1 MLQLVPS
8 FTLGTM
14 QPIADWLA
22 RLGMSEYAERFEAN
36 RIDVS
41 VLPDLTDHD
50 LEKLGVL
57 LGDRRKILRAIREL
71 APPVRTSVQEPAA
84 AEPARDEAERR
95 QLTVMFCDLVGS
107 TALSAKLDPEDM
119 RGIVRAY
126 HRCCTAIV
134 ERNGGYV
141 AKYMGDGVLAYFGY
155 PQAHEHDAE
164 RAVHAGLALV
174 EAVPDL
180 KTAISSPLQVR
191 IGIATG
197 LVVVGDLIGK
207 GAAQEQAVVGETP
220 NLAARLQ
227 AIADPGAVVVAENT
241 RTLLGNLF
249 EFQDLGS
256 RELKGISAP
265 VRAWAALR
273 PSYTESRFD
282 ALHTTGLAPLVGRK
296 EEIELLLRRW
306 SSARMG
312 EGQVV
317 LLSGEAGIG
326 KSRIAVAIM
335 EHIATAPHTRL
346 RYFCSPQHTDS
357 ALYPIAG
364 QMERAAGLLHN
375 DKLQAKL
382 DKLDTLLAQTST
394 SSQDA
399 ALFAGMLSLD
409 NDGRYPTIEL
419 APEQRK
425 HKTLEALTSQLVRL
439 STRNPVLMIFE
450 DAHWIDPTSLE
461 VLDLVVQRIA
471 GLHALLLITFRPE
484 FRAPW
489 EGQAHVTSLT
499 LNRLPSRDAAAII
512 AGLVGTGELA
522 ADVSAEIVERTDGIP
537 LFVEE
542 MTKAVLEAENEGA
555 ARRTVAMIPSHAP
568 AIPASL
574 HASLLARLDRLGQA
588 KEVAQIGA
596 ATGRE
601 FSHALLASVAQ
612 KTEPELALALNRLV
626 EAGLL
631 FRQGVPP
638 DAHYLFK
645 HALVQDVAYDTLLRE
660 KRQQLHARIAAVL
673 DQEFD
678 VGDSQPELLA
688 RHYTLAGMPREAIN
702 YWQRAGERAT
712 KRSANKEAITH
723 FRNALQLLEMVPDRA
738 TYADRELQLLLALGP
753 ALMTT
758 TSSAAPEIGRVYA
771 RARELAS
778 VGQQVADLFPTV
790 WGAWLIAF
798 TRGDFA
804 TAARLVDEL
813 FGMAKT
819 SGNTELALQA
829 HHAAWPSFW
838 VAGALATA
846 RDHIQKGVALYRRE
860 AHRLQAL
867 QYGGHDPAVCGYVS
881 NAVIAATMGYP
892 DQALEEIQKGLTLAR
907 GLDHPPTLAQA
918 LWFAAELHQ
927 IRREPTKVEEYVS
940 QVLPMLVMHG
950 SAVGVANATMLRGW
964 ARVMQGD
971 TDHGIALMQ
980 EGLANWR
987 KTGSKFHVPYRLA
1000 RAAEAHLIAGKTD
1013 DGLRLIEEAGGNSG
1027 DAWFAPE
1034 LDRLKGEL
1042 LFKVGD
1048 GDEAESCLR
1057 RALEAAHA
1065 EGARLLELRAAM
1077 SLAGL
1082 LEARGQRREAHGL
1095 LAPIYFQFD
1104 EGLET
1109 TDLKKAKDC
1118 LDKGT

>member
-1 MLQLVPS
+1 
-8 FTLGTM
+8 M

-22 RLGMSEYAERFEAN
+22 KLGVPEYAERFEAN

-41 VLPDLTDHD
+41 VLPDLTDQD

-57 LGDRRKILRAIREL
+57 LGDRRKILRAIRES
-71 APPVRTSVQEPAA
+71 TSAQDSVPAG
-84 AEPARDEAERR
+84 PASDEAERR

-107 TALSAKLDPEDM
+107 TALSAKLDPEDL
-119 RGIVRAY
+119 RGIVQAY
-126 HRCCTAIV
+126 HRCCTAVV
-134 ERNGGYV
+134 ERNSGYV
-141 AKYMGDGVLAYFGY
+141 AKYMGDGVLVYFGY

-164 RAVHAGLALV
+164 RAVHTGLALV
-174 EAVPDL
+174 EAVPKL
-180 KTAISSPLQVR
+180 KIATSSPLQVR

-227 AIADPGAVVVAENT
+227 VIADPGCVVVAENT

-249 EFQDLGS
+249 EFQDLGF
-256 RELKGISAP
+256 RDLKGVSGP

-273 PSYTESRFD
+273 PNYMESRFD
-282 ALHTTGLAPLVGRK
+282 ALHTTGLTQLVGRK

-306 SSARMG
+306 SRASMG

-335 EHIATAPHTRL
+335 EHIAAEPHKRM

-364 QMERAAGLLHN
+364 QMERAAGLVHN
-375 DKLQAKL
+375 DKPQTKL
-382 DKLDTLLAQTST
+382 DKLDALLAQSST
-394 SSQDA
+394 SSRDA
-399 ALFAGMLSLD
+399 ALFAGMLSLG
-409 NDGRYPTIEL
+409 NDRRYPSLEL
-419 APEQRK
+419 APDQRK
-425 HKTLEALTSQLVRL
+425 HQTLEALTSQLARL
-439 STRNPVLMIFE
+439 SSLNPVLMIFE

-461 VLDLVVQRIA
+461 VLDLIVQRIA
-471 GLHALLLITFRPE
+471 NLHVLLLITFRPE
-484 FRAPW
+484 FKAPW
-489 EGQAHVTSLT
+489 EGRAHVTSLT
-499 LNRLPSRDAAAII
+499 LNRLSSRDAAAII
-512 AGLVGTGELA
+512 AALVGAKELA

-555 ARRTVAMIPSHAP
+555 ARRTTSLIPSHVQ

-574 HASLLARLDRLGQA
+574 HASLLARLDRHRQA

-596 ATGRE
+596 AIGRE
-601 FSHALLASVAQ
+601 FSHALLTTIAQ
-612 KTEPELALALNRLV
+612 RTEAELTEALDRLV

-645 HALVQDVAYDTLLRE
+645 HALVQDVAYETLLRE
-660 KRQQLHARIAAVL
+660 KRRRLHARIATVL
-673 DQEFD
+673 DREFN

-688 RHYTLAGMPREAIN
+688 QHYTLAAMPREAIN
-702 YWQRAGERAT
+702 YWQTAGDRAT
-712 KRSANKEAITH
+712 KTSANKEAITH
-723 FRNALQLLEMVPDRA
+723 FRNALQLLEALPEKA
-738 TYADRELQLLLALGP
+738 AHADQELQLLLALGP

-758 TSSAAPEIGRVYA
+758 RSSVAPEIGHVYA

-778 VGQQVADLFPTV
+778 AGQQITDLFPTV
-790 WGAWLIAF
+790 WGAWLVAF
-798 TRGDFA
+798 SRGDFA

-813 FGMAKT
+813 FGMANT
-819 SGNTELALQA
+819 SQNSELLLQA
-829 HHAAWPSFW
+829 HHAAWPLFM
-838 VAGALATA
+838 VGGDLAAA
-846 RDHIQKGVALYRRE
+846 RHHIEKGVAVYERE
-860 AHRLQAL
+860 VHGQHAL
-867 QYGGHDPAVCGYVS
+867 QYGGHDPCVCAYVCG
-881 NAVIAATMGYP
+881 AVIAATMGYP
-892 DQALEEIQKGLTLAR
+892 DQAVGDVQKGLALAR

-940 QVLPMLVMHG
+940 EVLPMLAMHG
-950 SAVGVANATMLRGW
+950 SAVGVANATMLRAW

-971 TDHGIALMQ
+971 TDHGIAVMQ

-987 KTGSKFHVPYRLA
+987 KTGSKFHVSYRLA
-1000 RAAEAHLIAGKTD
+1000 RAAEAHLIADQAD
-1013 DGLRLIEEAGGNSG
+1013 DGLQLIGEADGDSG
-1027 DAWFAPE
+1027 DVWFAPE
-1034 LDRLKGEL
+1034 LDRLKGDL
-1042 LFKVGD
+1042 LLKLGD
-1048 GDEAESCLR
+1048 GDYAESWLR

-1065 EGARLLELRAAM
+1065 QGARLLELRAAM
-1077 SLAGL
+1077 SLARL
-1082 LEARGQRREAHGL
+1082 LEVRGRRSEAEGL
-1095 LAPIYFQFD
+1095 LAPLYFQFD
-1104 EGLET
+1104 EGLEIA
-1109 TDLKKAKDC
+1109 DLKNAKDW
-1118 LDKGT
+1118 LDKAT

>member
-1 MLQLVPS
+1 
-8 FTLGTM
+8 M

-22 RLGMSEYAERFEAN
+22 KLGMSEYAARFEAN

-41 VLPDLTDHD
+41 VLPDLTDQD

-71 APPVRTSVQEPAA
+71 ARPVSTSAQDPVPARL
-84 AEPARDEAERR
+84 ARDEAERR

-107 TALSAKLDPEDM
+107 TALSAKLDPEDL
-119 RGIVRAY
+119 REIVGAY
-126 HRCCTAIV
+126 HHSCTAIV

-164 RAVHAGLALV
+164 RAVHTGLGLA
-174 EAVPDL
+174 EAVPNL
-180 KTAISSPLQVR
+180 KTADSSPLQVR

-227 AIADPGAVVVAENT
+227 AIADPGSVVVAEST

-249 EFQDLGS
+249 EFKDLGF
-256 RELKGISAP
+256 RDLRGISGP

-273 PSYTESRFD
+273 PGYTESRFE
-282 ALHTTGLAPLVGRK
+282 ALHTTGLTRLVGRK

-306 SSARMG
+306 SGASTG

-326 KSRIAVAIM
+326 KSRITVAIV
-335 EHIATAPHTRL
+335 EQIAAEPHTRL
-346 RYFCSPQHTDS
+346 RYFCSPQHTDT

-375 DKLQAKL
+375 DKPQAKL
-382 DKLDTLLAQTST
+382 DKLDALLAQTST
-394 SSQDA
+394 SPQDA
-399 ALFAGMLSLD
+399 ALFAGMLSLV
-409 NDGRYPTIEL
+409 NDGRYPSLDL

-425 HKTLEALTSQLVRL
+425 HNTLEALTSQLVRL
-439 STRNPVLMIFE
+439 SSRNPVLMIFE
-450 DAHWIDPTSLE
+450 DVHWIDPTSLE
-461 VLDLVVQRIA
+461 VLDLLVRRIA
-471 GLHALLLITFRPE
+471 SLHVLLLITFRPE
-484 FRAPW
+484 FKAPW

-499 LNRLPSRDAAAII
+499 LNRLPSREAAAII
-512 AGLVGTGELA
+512 AGLVGTKKLA

-555 ARRTVAMIPSHAP
+555 ARQTALLIPSHSQG
-568 AIPASL
+568 IPASL
-574 HASLLARLDRLGQA
+574 HASLLARLDRLGHA

-596 ATGRE
+596 AIGRE
-601 FSHALLASVAQ
+601 FSHALLTAAAQ
-612 KTEPELALALNRLV
+612 RTEAELAQALDRLI

-638 DAHYLFK
+638 DARYLFK
-645 HALVQDVAYDTLLRE
+645 HALVQDVAYGTLLRE
-660 KRQQLHARIAAVL
+660 RRQQLHARIATVL

-678 VGDSQPELLA
+678 VGDGQPELLA
-688 RHYTLAGMPREAIN
+688 RHYTLAAMPQEAIN
-702 YWQRAGERAT
+702 YWQRAGHRAT
-712 KRSANKEAITH
+712 KTSANKEAITH
-723 FRNALQLLEMVPDRA
+723 FRNALQLLEALPERVA
-738 TYADRELQLLLALGP
+738 HADQELQLLLALGP

-758 TSSAAPEIGRVYA
+758 RSSVAPEIGQVYA

-778 VGQQVADLFPTV
+778 AGQQAADLFPTV
-790 WGAWLIAF
+790 WGAWLVAF
-798 TRGDFA
+798 SRGDFA
-804 TAARLVDEL
+804 AAARLVDEL
-813 FGMAKT
+813 FGMANA
-819 SGNTELALQA
+819 SQNPELTLQA
-829 HHAAWPSFW
+829 HHAAWPSLM
-838 VAGALATA
+838 VGGDLAAA
-846 RDHIQKGVALYRRE
+846 RHHIDKGLALYRRE
-860 AHRLQAL
+860 AHGHQAL
-867 QYGGHDPAVCGYVS
+867 QYGGHDPGVCGYVC

-892 DQALEEIQKGLTLAR
+892 DQALEDIRRGLALAR

-927 IRREPTKVEEYVS
+927 IRREPAQVEEYVS
-940 QVLPMLVMHG
+940 DVLPMLAMHG

-964 ARVMQGD
+964 ARVMQGE

-1000 RAAEAHLIAGKTD
+1000 RAAEAHLIAGRPD
-1013 DGLRLIEEAGGNSG
+1013 DGLRLIGEAGGDSG
-1027 DAWFAPE
+1027 DVWFAPE

-1042 LFKVGD
+1042 LFKIGD
-1048 GDEAESCLR
+1048 TDEAESCLQ

-1065 EGARLLELRAAM
+1065 QGARLLELRAAM
-1077 SLAGL
+1077 SLARL
-1082 LEARGQRREAHGL
+1082 LEARGRRREAEGL

-1104 EGLET
+1104 DGLEIA
-1109 TDLKKAKDC
+1109 DLRNAKDW
-1118 LDKGT
+1118 LDEAFGV

>member
-1 MLQLVPS
+1 
-8 FTLGTM
+8 M
-14 QPIADWLA
+14 QPIADWLEK
-22 RLGMSEYAERFEAN
+22 LGMSEYAERFEAHH
-36 RIDVS
+36 IDVS
-41 VLPDLTDHD
+41 ILPDLTDQD

-57 LGDRRKILRAIREL
+57 LGDRRKMLRAIREL
-71 APPVRTSVQEPAA
+71 AQPLRTSPQDSALTGPTH
-84 AEPARDEAERR
+84 DEAERR

-107 TALSAKLDPEDM
+107 TALSTKLDPEDL
-119 RGIVRAY
+119 REIVRAY
-126 HRCCTAIV
+126 HRCCTVIV

-155 PQAHEHDAE
+155 PQAHEHDPE

-174 EAVPDL
+174 QAVPNL
-180 KTAISSPLQVR
+180 RTAISSPLQVR

-227 AIADPGAVVVAENT
+227 AIADAGCVVVAENT

-256 RELKGISAP
+256 RELKGISTP

-273 PSYTESRFD
+273 PSTTESRFD
-282 ALHTTGLAPLVGRK
+282 ALHTTGLTRLVGRK
-296 EEIELLLRRW
+296 EEIELLQRRW

-335 EHIATAPHTRL
+335 EHIATEPHTRL

-357 ALYPIAG
+357 ALHPVAG
-364 QMERAAGLLHN
+364 QMERAAGLLQS
-375 DKLQAKL
+375 DKPQARL
-382 DKLDTLLAQTST
+382 DKLDALLGQTST
-394 SSQDA
+394 SAQDA
-399 ALFAGMLSLD
+399 ALFAGMLLLP
-409 NDGRYPTIEL
+409 NDGRYPSVEL
-419 APEQRK
+419 APELRK
-425 HKTLEALTSQLVRL
+425 HKTLEALLSQVVRL
-439 STRNPVLMIFE
+439 ASRNPVLMIFE
-450 DAHWIDPTSLE
+450 DVHWIDPTSLE
-461 VLDLVVQRIA
+461 VLDLVARRIA
-471 GLHALLLITFRPE
+471 SQRVLLLITFRPE

-512 AGLVGTGELA
+512 AGLVGSGELA

-555 ARRTVAMIPSHAP
+555 ARRAASMIPSHAQ

-596 ATGRE
+596 AIGRE
-601 FSHALLASVAQ
+601 FSHDLLAAVAQ
-612 KTEPELALALNRLV
+612 RAEAELAPALNRLV

-660 KRQQLHARIAAVL
+660 KRQQLHARIATVL
-673 DQEFD
+673 DRQFD

-688 RHYTLAGMPREAIN
+688 RHYTLAAMPREAIN
-702 YWQRAGERAT
+702 HWQRAGDRAT
-712 KRSANKEAITH
+712 KGSANKEAITH
-723 FRNALQLLEMVPDRA
+723 FRNALQLLEMLPERA
-738 TYADRELQLLLALGP
+738 GCADQELQLLIALGP

-758 TSSAAPEIGRVYA
+758 RSSVAPEIGQVYA

-778 VGQQVADLFPTV
+778 EGERVADLFPTV

-798 TRGDFA
+798 SRGDFA
-804 TAARLVDEL
+804 TAARLVEEL
-813 FGMAKT
+813 FGMANT
-819 SGNTELALQA
+819 SANSELALQA
-829 HHAAWPSFW
+829 HHAAWPSFM

-846 RDHIQKGVALYRRE
+846 RHHIEKGVGLYRRE
-860 AHRLQAL
+860 AHGQQAL
-867 QYGGHDPAVCGYVS
+867 QYGGHDPGVCGYGS
-881 NAVIAATMGYP
+881 NAIIVATMGYP
-892 DQALEEIQKGLTLAR
+892 DQALEEMQKGLALAR
-907 GLDHPPTLAQA
+907 DLDHPPTLALA
-918 LWFAAELHQ
+918 LWFATELHQ
-927 IRREPTKVEEYVS
+927 IRREPAKVEDYVTEA
-940 QVLPMLVMHG
+940 LPLLAMHG
-950 SAVGVANATMLRGW
+950 SAVGVANATMLCGW
-964 ARVMQGD
+964 ARVMQGEH
-971 TDHGIALMQ
+971 DHGIALMQ

-987 KTGSKFHVPYRLA
+987 KTGSKFHVIYRLV

-1013 DGLRLIEEAGGNSG
+1013 DGLRLIDEADGDSG
-1027 DAWFAPE
+1027 DVWFAPE
-1034 LDRLKGEL
+1034 LDRLRGEL
-1042 LFKVGD
+1042 LFKASD
-1048 GDEAESCLR
+1048 GEEAESCLR
-1057 RALEAAHA
+1057 RALDAAHA
-1065 EGARLLELRAAM
+1065 QEARLLELRAAT
-1077 SLAGL
+1077 SLAKL
-1082 LEARGQRREAHGL
+1082 LEARGRRTEAEGL
-1095 LAPIYFQFD
+1095 LAPIYSQFD
-1104 EGLET
+1104 QGLET
-1109 TDLKKAKDC
+1109 TDLRNARDW
-1118 LDKGT
+1118 LDKAV